1 MIDLTCSC
9 GRTYQVP
16 PTKAGRKLQCKR
28 CGAVSRIPHPDSD
41 DVFVVPFQVTEEAA
55 EQPLDLAVAEETHR
69 CPSCGTTDDMS
80 VVICVRCGYDWRTG
94 NRIEESAQLGHDVD
108 EALAEEAAVASA
120 LQVIRW
126 GLVCL
131 SPLGVALGPVTL
143 LKSLTAENALRRDA
157 PELQGL
163 AVARLQAAG
172 GFVIWTA
179 LILAFAWWAQGRE
192 EVVQQHLAIQCSSRL
207 QHLGARIKRE
217 LESEPTFPE
226 EPGDLRQALAA
237 LAERDPDL
245 DPEHLR
251 CPLAE
256 SLYPFKTRD
265 EESLTQGVDAGYL
278 LIWDREPH
286 ADESGQTSYR
296 ALRFDG
302 KVESFADRETLEEG
316 LAREP
321 FGDLAAPTPGPQPTA
336 SRAGQGTP
344 KARPEARLRRFVALA
359 DECDRRDPWL
369 EKGLVVEGL
378 IFTERA
384 GIPPQDLLPI
394 ALASTDVA
402 IRRYGARM
410 LARSELGPEKV
421 GSMARDVAKDS
432 DLDVRFG
439 AARAL
444 QRVGQSFLDPLV
456 KVLEQGSPELKAATV
471 RMIGR
476 EASEG
481 RAEAER
487 VLRLMSTIRTQA
499 QASGDDAMFALPDEA
514 LKYVAPFL
522 GDADLGVEARAVF
535 LSAGKRALEPLRAI
549 LREGAGPA
557 RRGAFVVAQSMVE
570 GELLDLAG
578 YLALIDDERDVMV
591 QAKALEPF
599 QSKADRLAPNKVLTE
614 WLLDLTREK
623 DPQGPLLVAVRQ
635 LLSRV
640 GRPPLPDDEPGSVEQ
655 LVEALTQD
663 GDHTLILEE
672 LASEDRLPDLELDEW
687 VEERWKKIPTLTS
700 RRRLVEILAARPYES
715 AQRTLLVALSDR
727 EPDVRAF
734 AAQQLIFSRALRS
747 DRFRRDAARL
757 LGKLLRKEEDPL
769 VRQRLLELAQ
779 GKHVC
784 GRYPPDDRPAK
795 HSCSEPILSFLRA
808 QAKKGDR
815 SALRCLTTHPS
826 LQAVKSL
833 IEVLKATTRDRELR
847 SDIMSELKNLTG
859 LSATSSDAASW
870 DREIGKRSEQLEKR
884 LRAAAEREREAI
896 RRNNER
902 AEAKAKKISKQDGPK
917 RRGL

>member
-1 MIDLTCSC
+1 VIDLSCSC

-28 CGAVSRIPHPDSD
+28 CGAVTRIPHPDSD

-94 NRIEESAQLGHDVD
+94 NRIEESAQLGLDVD
-108 EALAEEAAVASA
+108 EALADEAAVASA

-143 LKSLTAENALRRDA
+143 LKSMTAENALRRDA

-192 EVVQQHLAIQCSSRL
+192 EVVQQHLAIQCAARL
-207 QHLGARIKRE
+207 EHLGSRIKRE
-217 LESEPTFPE
+217 LESEATFPE
-226 EPGDLRQALAA
+226 QPGDLRDALAA

-245 DPEHLR
+245 NSEHLR

-256 SLYPFKTRD
+256 DLYPFKTRD
-265 EESLTQGVDAGYL
+265 EEELTQGVDAGYL
-278 LIWDREPH
+278 LIWDSEPH
-286 ADESGQTSYR
+286 ADVKGQTSYR

-302 KVESFADRETLEEG
+302 KVESFEDRETLREG

-321 FGDLAAPTPGPQPTA
+321 FGELAAPSAGPKPTA
-336 SRAGQGTP
+336 SRAGQGP
-344 KARPEARLRRFVALA
+344 PQVQPEARLRRFVALA

-369 EKGLVVEGL
+369 EKELVVEAL

-394 ALASTDVA
+394 ALASTDVT

-410 LARSELGPEKV
+410 LARSQLGPEKV
-421 GSMARDVAKDS
+421 GAMAREVAKDR

-456 KVLEQGSPELKAATV
+456 LVLEQGSSELKAATV

-476 EASEG
+476 EASAG

-487 VLRLMSTIRTQA
+487 VLRLMNTVRTQA
-499 QASGDDAMFALPDEA
+499 QAGGDDAMFPLPQQALQH
-514 LKYVAPFL
+514 VAPFL

-535 LSAGKRALEPLRAI
+535 LNARKEAVEPLRTI
-549 LREGAGPA
+549 LRQGAGPA
-557 RRGAFVVAQSMVE
+557 RKGAFVVAQAMVE
-570 GELLDLAG
+570 AEILDLAG
-578 YLALIDDERDVMV
+578 YLEFVDAERDVMV

-599 QSKADRLAPNKVLTE
+599 QAKADRLAPNQVLTR
-614 WLLDLTREK
+614 WLLDFAREK
-623 DPQGPLLVAVRQ
+623 DPQGPLLLSIRQ
-635 LLSRV
+635 LLARV

-655 LVEALTQD
+655 LVAALTED
-663 GDHTLILEE
+663 GEHTVI
-672 LASEDRLPDLELDEW
+672 LDELGA
-687 VEERWKKIPTLTS
+687 EERLQNLEIDEWIADRWKKIPTLAS
-700 RRRLVEILAARPYES
+700 RRKLVEILSARPYES

-727 EPDVRAF
+727 EPDVRAL

-769 VRQRLLELAQ
+769 VRQRLLEFAQ

-784 GRYPPDDRPAK
+784 GRYPADDRPAK

-859 LSATSSDAASW
+859 LSATSSDAGSW
-870 DREIGKRSEQLEKR
+870 DREITKRSEQLEKR

-902 AEAKAKKISKQDGPK
+902 AEAKAQKIIKKAGPK